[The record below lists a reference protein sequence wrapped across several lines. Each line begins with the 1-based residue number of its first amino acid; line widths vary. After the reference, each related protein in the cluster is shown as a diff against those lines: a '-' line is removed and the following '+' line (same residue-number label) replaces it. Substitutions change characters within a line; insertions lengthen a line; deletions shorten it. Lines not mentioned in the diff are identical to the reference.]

1 MAVNSRNPGNLG
13 AGPPR
18 REEFRPGQ
26 EPGEQGDAYPS
37 DAVANSGKRD
47 DAREPAR
54 VNKRYSQ
61 GGATRG
67 DPYRGETERE
77 DAFRFR
83 QFSGDGYFFLAL
95 ARFCFTRNF
104 TILATSA

>member
-1 MAVNSRNPGNLG
+1 MAVNSRKQGNL
-13 AGPPR
+13 AAKPPR

-26 EPGEQGDAYPS
+26 EPGEQGA
-37 DAVANSGKRD
+37 
-47 DAREPAR
+47 
-54 VNKRYSQ
+54 
-61 GGATRG
+61 ATRG

-77 DAFRFR
+77 DALRFR
-83 QFSGDGYFFLAL
+83 QFSGDGYFFLTL

>member
-1 MAVNSRNPGNLG
+1 VKS
-13 AGPPR
+13 
-18 REEFRPGQ
+18 
-26 EPGEQGDAYPS
+26 
-37 DAVANSGKRD
+37 SG
-47 DAREPAR
+47 
-54 VNKRYSQ
+54 NKRYSQ

-67 DPYRGETERE
+67 DPYRGETERGETERE